1 MQRQLDEL
9 NDWRKGQ
16 LAQQIDERIAAF
28 YQEHGSMPG
37 EQGDESDDAE
47 DDEQEAEDEEDDDA
61 QFYYSCGYVFMYIFR
76 LDLILG
82 LGYLVFWMMFGFG
95 YIWI

>member
-1 MQRQLDEL
+1 MEEERIAQMQRQLDEL

-37 EQGDESDDAE
+37 EQGDGSDDA
-47 DDEQEAEDEEDDDA
+47 EEDDDA
-61 QFYYSCGYVFMYIFR
+61 
-76 LDLILG
+76 
-82 LGYLVFWMMFGFG
+82 
-95 YIWI
+95 